1 MEILNSFFQTLKPA
15 LINLVWFFP
24 LVILTRHV
32 LKKWLGSYWEWFIL
46 VLYLGSFYLKSWV
59 WFFWVL
65 FFMYLYLFFYMEWI
79 EDYFASKKSYV
90 LLELVPPGEI
100 KKPFKIMESVY
111 DLLWGL
117 FYLRPNWKEKWTE
130 GIPSIDLIRGRAT
143 IEVVSFG
150 GKVHYYLWCEKS
162 AVDRV
167 KSAFYSQFPE
177 MEIFEVEDYTTK
189 VPKNIPNEKWDLY
202 SEEFT
207 FFNNEIYPIR
217 TYSMFWEVPAEEK
230 RVIEEKRIDPITV
243 LMEKLVSLQAGEQYW
258 LQIGFLSIGEGD
270 GFFFKEAKKEIE
282 ALGKGKKPT
291 IERHFILKE
300 IDFLIDTF
308 REILGG
314 PRAQPSP
321 TQGKKEFHPE
331 TMLTPEE
338 KETLKALQ
346 MKSSKKCFL
355 CWIRIVHLYKKD
367 EPHNKANFLIG
378 RDYFQI
384 FTHKINGIVFF
395 GPKRTKIFHW
405 LIDRR
410 TYLRKRR
417 NFREYLVR
425 LPPNLQLGGI
435 RGEPVHLI
443 DFGFYPKGPGKWQK
457 GTIVLCSE
465 ELATIFHF
473 PLVSNLPGLPKVG
486 VKKAPPPFIF

>member
-1 MEILNSFFQTLKPA
+1 MEILNSFLQTLKPP
-15 LINLVWFFP
+15 LINLVWFLP
-24 LVILTRHV
+24 LIILTRFI
-32 LKKWLGSYWEWFIL
+32 LKKWLESYWEWFVL
-46 VLYLGSFYLKSWV
+46 VLYLGSFYFKSWV

-65 FFMYLYLFFYMEWI
+65 FFMYVYLFFYMEWI
-79 EDYFASKKSYV
+79 EDYLGSKKSYA
-90 LLELVPPGEI
+90 LLELVPPPEI

-111 DLLWGL
+111 DLMWGL

-130 GIPSIDLIRGRAT
+130 GIPSIDLIKGRAT

-150 GKVHYYLWCEKS
+150 GKVHYYFWCEKS
-162 AVDRV
+162 AIGRV
-167 KSAFYSQFPE
+167 KSTFYSQFPE
-177 MEIFEVEDYTTK
+177 MEILEAEDYTLK
-189 VPKNIPNEKWDLY
+189 VPQNVPNKKWDLY

-207 FFNNEIYPIR
+207 FLNNEIYPIR

-230 RVIEEKRIDPITV
+230 RVIEEKRIDPVTI
-243 LMEKLVSLQAGEQYW
+243 LLEKLTNLQSGEQYW
-258 LQIGFLSIGEGD
+258 LQIGFTPIAESD
-270 GFFFKEAKKEIE
+270 GIFFGEAKKEIE

-291 IERHFILKE
+291 VERNPILRE
-300 IDFLIDTF
+300 IDFLIDILK
-308 REILGG
+308 ELLGG
-314 PRAQPSP
+314 PRARPSAP
-321 TQGKKEFHPE
+321 QEKKEFYPE
-331 TMLTPEE
+331 TMLTPQE

-355 CWIRIVHLYKKD
+355 SWIRIVHLYKKD
-367 EPHNKANFLIG
+367 EPYNKANFLIG

-384 FTHKINGIVFF
+384 FSHKINGLVFF

-410 TYLRKRR
+410 NYVRKRR
-417 NFREYLVR
+417 NLREYLSR
-425 LPPNLQLGGI
+425 LSPNLSMGGI

-443 DFGFYPKGPGKWQK
+443 DFGFYPKGHGKWKK

-473 PLVSNLPGLPKVG
+473 PLVSNLPGLPKV
-486 VKKAPPPFIF
+486 VSKKTAPPFVF